1 MVKYEEY
8 LAQMTNKKATTNWT
22 YALIGNL
29 TGMTRQNAH
38 KIMNAKCMGSEESY
52 FALDVLFQ
60 NDFTFAQYIRQFFDI
75 TLRLGITT
83 GFIAKMI
90 EMTEIEVREILEC
103 KRIPHLSTINKLE
116 GVFVEWEA
124 QNIIK

>member
-8 LAQMTNKKATTNWT
+8 LGQMVNKKATTNWT
-22 YALIGNL
+22 YAFIGL
-29 TGMTRQNAH
+29 QTGMTRQNAH
-38 KIMNAKCMGSEESY
+38 KIIKSKCMGSEESY

-60 NDFTFAQYIRQFFDI
+60 NDFTFTQYIRQFLDI

-90 EMTEIEVREILEC
+90 EMTEIEIREILEC

-116 GVFVEWEA
+116 GVFLEWE

>member
-8 LAQMTNKKATTNWT
+8 LAQMINKKATTNWT

-38 KIMNAKCMGSEESY
+38 KIMNAKCMGSGESY

-90 EMTEIEVREILEC
+90 EMTEIEVREIL
-103 KRIPHLSTINKLE
+103 
-116 GVFVEWEA
+116 
-124 QNIIK
+124 